1 MKGELLRQKARLF
14 VYRILFAVIMI
25 VVMVMSTA
33 AVHAAQK
40 VNINTATAKELKSIS
55 GIGKVLAER
64 IVEYRENEQ
73 AYKTVDDLLNVK
85 GIGKATLEKI
95 RDHVTVGEGS

>member
-1 MKGELLRQKARLF
+1 MLEHHHSQVRALSSFVLHRAWIIRSLTTYSIEL
-14 VYRILFAVIMI
+14 
-25 VVMVMSTA
+25 
-33 AVHAAQK
+33 
-40 VNINTATAKELKSIS
+40 